1 MRSFKGITFN
11 QTRVILDDTEFADC
25 KITECEAIAHTTE
38 PGWKARMRRFTSN
51 TELRHF
57 RRWPV
62 GASLLCFVLAAGGR
76 ERNAGRSSSV
86 WDTERNRG
94 HAS

>member
-38 PGWKARMRRFTSN
+38 PGWKAVALEF
-51 TELRHF
+51 
-57 RRWPV
+57 PP
-62 GASLLCFVLAAGGR
+62 ASPDETV
-76 ERNAGRSSSV
+76 
-86 WDTERNRG
+86 
-94 HAS
+94 H